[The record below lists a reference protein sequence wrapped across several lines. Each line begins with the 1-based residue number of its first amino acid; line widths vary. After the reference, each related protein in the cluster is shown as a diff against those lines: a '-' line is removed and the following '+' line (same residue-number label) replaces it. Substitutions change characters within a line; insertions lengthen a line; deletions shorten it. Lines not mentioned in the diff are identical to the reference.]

1 MAFILLSL
9 SYASAKRVGVYCFFE
24 NTGQQLYED
33 DKIQIVTMCVDNGM
47 KVAIQN
53 KTSEIIYIDKANSFV
68 YINGTPVSLFKN
80 SAHTT
85 NVSETSGTSF
95 NMGGVARALGLGG
108 ALGALMGATTVGGA
122 TTTSDATII
131 YEQRILAIAPHSA
144 EIMYTCGV
152 SLSPNIIDEGVEGGR
167 LTNLRWGSDG
177 KFIDPHTGRVDKFRI
192 GMSRNYNQTTTPFEL
207 KFVTTY
213 STEESFQNKQLASIN
228 HYISDI
234 VIDKRKG
241 VKKMMKGQQ
250 IYLPYCAP
258 YLAQGLECYK
268 FTTGSAPFATIAGAM
283 FFTVATAGS
292 ITLAV
297 LAIAGAI

>member
-108 ALGALMGATTVGGA
+108 TLGALMGATTVGGA

-152 SLSPNIIDEGVEGGR
+152 SLSPNIIDEGDEGGFS
-167 LTNLRWGSDG
+167 TVRWGRDG

-213 STEESFQNKQLASIN
+213 STEENFQNKYLVSNN
-228 HYISDI
+228 HYISNI
-234 VIDKRKG
+234 VIDNKKG
-241 VKKMMKGQQ
+241 VRKMKKGKQV
-250 IYLPYCAP
+250 YLPYCAP
-258 YLAQGLECYK
+258 YLAQGQECYK
-268 FTTGSAPFATIAGAM
+268 FVTGAAPLGAIAGGIC
-283 FFTVATAGS
+283 FTIITAGS